1 MAKVKIKVRRKGG
14 PGSGHW
20 GHAGIPGR
28 QGGSAPGKGPTPAD
42 LSGYTGLS
50 TTDLTARLLDD
61 VSKGKI
67 TFDQATSIASTLIKK
82 PSTTPRKISS
92 ITEDEAID
100 NLGLRRDDTKVF
112 LSHLSKL
119 DDRWV
124 RGADL
129 QAKEAI
135 VELYR
140 TRPELKDVRLEV
152 LRSSIAPDVPFA
164 KFINTPITVYR
175 GGTPVYGDTFSS
187 FSIQR
192 STAEGFAKRTDGA
205 LYKLTLLPKDLIGYT
220 AAGEAEVYVP
230 PEFRGQEVR
239 VR

>member
-1 MAKVKIKVRRKGG
+1 MSTVKIRIRRKGG
-14 PGSGHW
+14 PGSGNW
-20 GHAGIPGR
+20 GHSGRPGQVGGSTSGGGSGIPS
-28 QGGSAPGKGPTPAD
+28 Q
-42 LSGYTGLS
+42 YIGLS
-50 TTDLTARLLDD
+50 TTDLTAKLLDD

-100 NLGLRRDDTKVF
+100 NLGLDRSDSKTF
-112 LSHLSKL
+112 LSHLAKL
-119 DDRWV
+119 DRRWV
-124 RGADL
+124 IENDVS
-129 QAKEAI
+129 AKEDI

-140 TRPELKDVRLEV
+140 IRPELKDIRLEV
-152 LRSSIAPDVPFA
+152 LRSSIAPDMPFA
-164 KFINTPITVYR
+164 KFMNTPITVYR

-205 LYKLTLLPKDLIGYT
+205 LYKLTLLPKDLIGFT
-220 AAGEAEVYVP
+220 AAGEAEVYIP